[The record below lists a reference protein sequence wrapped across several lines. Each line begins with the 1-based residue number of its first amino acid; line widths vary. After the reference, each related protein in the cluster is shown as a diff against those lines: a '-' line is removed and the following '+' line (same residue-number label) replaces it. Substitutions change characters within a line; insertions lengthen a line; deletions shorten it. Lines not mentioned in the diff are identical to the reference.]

1 MGLRMPIASLVFAL
15 TLLSEAVFDQLVLVL
30 VSKVTTFDCGD
41 LRVTLFIKVDNLG
54 EIKDL
59 GRAVHA

>member
-30 VSKVTTFDCGD
+30 VCKVTTFDCGD

-59 GRAVHA
+59 GRAVLA